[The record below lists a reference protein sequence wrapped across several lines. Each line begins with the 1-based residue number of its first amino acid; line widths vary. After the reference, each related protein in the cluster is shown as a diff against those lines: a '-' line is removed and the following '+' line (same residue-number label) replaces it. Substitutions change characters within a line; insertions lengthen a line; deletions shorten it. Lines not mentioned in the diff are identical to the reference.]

1 MVLEVLLL
9 LGRILDPDDGG
20 LRDSLKL
27 AVESPATFFEKHSD
41 TADRAGSPSNKSLG
55 WLALVD
61 GLIARKLATELD
73 WRTSGEDATWS
84 LSQLKT
90 YDRLSVKT
98 RTWLP
103 TLDHE
108 SFATVDY
115 LRKLAPHADADGVIV
130 AVMDIDSD
138 SYIVLLLQKD
148 QYAKATDA
156 AAKLG
161 YILKDVRDHDPNE

>member
-1 MVLEVLLL
+1 MLLEVLLL
-9 LGRILDPDDGG
+9 LGRILDPHDGS
-20 LRDSLKL
+20 LRESLKL
-27 AVESPATFFEKHSD
+27 AAESPETFFKKYPDAAE
-41 TADRAGSPSNKSLG
+41 RAGSPSNKKLA

-84 LSQLKT
+84 LSQLESYT
-90 YDRLSVKT
+90 RLSLKT
-98 RTWLP
+98 RTWLR
-103 TLDHE
+103 TLDSE

-115 LRKLAPHADADGVIV
+115 LRKLAPHADGDGVIV

-138 SYIVLLLQKD
+138 SYIVLLLPKD
-148 QYAKATDA
+148 DYNKASDA